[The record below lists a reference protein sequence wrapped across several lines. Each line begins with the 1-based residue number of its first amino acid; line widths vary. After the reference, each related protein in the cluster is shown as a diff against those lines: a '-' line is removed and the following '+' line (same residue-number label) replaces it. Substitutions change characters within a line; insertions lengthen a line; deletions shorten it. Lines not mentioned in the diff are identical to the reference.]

1 MKFSQS
7 SCCWRGCGADGMM
20 EDEFF
25 CPVIPEYHVL
35 ALGLVPRL
43 PRPSCLWSPLSLA
56 SCFLPILSC
65 PSIRH
70 CSFLLGS
77 TGREVAL
84 RLASPLQISHRGP
97 LKDALVPAT
106 NERIRCHHA
115 IRSGSVLLHDHLFAL
130 ILVGSSATTSHS
142 AGGGIGYRSGERRS
156 YQLPRLAYSVSVH
169 RSCEEWEYWC

>member
-7 SCCWRGCGADGMM
+7 SCCCHGCGADGMM

-25 CPVIPEYHVL
+25 VL
-35 ALGLVPRL
+35 SSLNIMF
-43 PRPSCLWSPLSLA
+43 SHLA
-56 SCFLPILSC
+56 SCLVCLVLPASGLSCLLPLAFCLLPLVSC
-65 PSIRH
+65 PSIRL

-84 RLASPLQISHRGP
+84 RLVSPLQISHRGP

-130 ILVGSSATTSHS
+130 ILVGSSATTSRS

-169 RSCEEWEYWC
+169 RSCE

>member
-1 MKFSQS
+1 M
-7 SCCWRGCGADGMM
+7 
-20 EDEFF
+20 
-25 CPVIPEYHVL
+25 
-35 ALGLVPRL
+35 PRL
-43 PRPSCLWSPLSLA
+43 PRASCLWSLLSLA
-56 SCFLPILSC
+56 SCLLPSAFCLLSLAPPSVSALSC
-65 PSIRH
+65 WEAR
-70 CSFLLGS
+70 
-77 TGREVAL
+77 GREVAL